1 MLATSCCIEKLVS
14 LLTSYET
21 VAVGLNHR
29 QNFSVSVE
37 SLFRSNLEAALKF
50 LILF

>member
-37 SLFRSNLEAALKF
+37 SLSGQTLKQ
-50 LILF
+50 L